1 MTEIWSVDEDHSI
14 CTYGKVFIPSQEATA
29 VRFKYSSYAVRTNL
43 VPKYLPLAEPG
54 PAAPSDS
61 LPHVATLLPGKK
73 KNPTLEERKGQKI
86 TTFHIVFRGYGF
98 QQSLKCPTLVL
109 QVYDKN

>member
-29 VRFKYSSYAVRTNL
+29 VRFKYLSYAVRANL

-61 LPHVATLLPGKK
+61 LPHVATLLPGEKKK
-73 KNPTLEERKGQKI
+73 KNTHLKKGRDRKLLLFTLSLEDM
-86 TTFHIVFRGYGF
+86 VF
-98 QQSLKCPTLVL
+98 SNL
-109 QVYDKN
+109 